1 MAKLTPYL
9 LLAFLGGVML
19 RSFFDIPENW
29 ILGALGLAGGV
40 LTILFF
46 SARLIPHPLKFFSA
60 SFFLIFFLL
69 GALRFSVFENKI
81 ATDRLHN
88 YYGQTVTLQGR
99 VLSSKLKPNSSRIV
113 LETDWGR
120 LLIVKRIYPEY
131 KYGDTLEVKGEIT
144 APEPYAGINVPKL
157 LAKDRIYSQT
167 LFPEITKIDYAP
179 NKFLNS
185 LFFIK
190 DKFTKQLKIAL
201 PEPYSSLANGM
212 LLGEEGV
219 LPKNIL
225 DSFRKS
231 STIHILVLSGY
242 NITIVGSFIMSFF
255 GFFLP
260 AAFAWIISL
269 AGIVLFTLMT
279 GAEPAAVRAALMA
292 IIGLVALR
300 TGRQYLAI
308 SALLWAAFFMILWN
322 PMYLRFDRG
331 FQLSLLATLG
341 LILLSNRLFKK
352 FWFFPKWMG
361 VREAAS
367 STVAAQLFVLP
378 LLISWGNEISYL
390 TVPANMVI
398 VSLVPTIMLF
408 SFLSGISGFIFQPI
422 SAIFAVVPYLLI
434 KFQIYA
440 ATFFARF

>member
-1 MAKLTPYL
+1 MVKITPYL

-19 RSFFDIPENW
+19 RSFFDISRDW
-29 ILGALGLAGGV
+29 ILAASGLAIGF
-40 LTILFF
+40 LIIFYFFKFDSKFLFF
-46 SARLIPHPLKFFSA
+46 NLL
-60 SFFLIFFLL
+60 FLVFVL
-69 GALRFSVFENKI
+69 GILRFSVFENKI
-81 ATDRLHN
+81 AADKLHN
-88 YYGQTVTLQGR
+88 YYGQTITLQGR
-99 VLSSKLKPNSSRIV
+99 VLSNALKQNSSRIV
-113 LETDWGR
+113 LETDLGR
-120 LLIVKRIYPEY
+120 ILIVKRIYPEY
-131 KYGDTLEVKGEIT
+131 KYGDVLEVSGKVAE
-144 APEPYAGINVPKL
+144 PEPYAGFDTAKF
-157 LAKDRIYSQT
+157 LAKQQIYSQM
-167 LFPEITKIDYAP
+167 LFPEIKKNDYAP

-190 DKFTKQLKIAL
+190 DKFTKQLKTVL
-201 PEPYSSLANGM
+201 SEPYSSLANGM

-219 LPKNIL
+219 LPKDIL

-260 AAFAWIISL
+260 AAFAWAISV

-341 LILLSNRLFKK
+341 LILLSSRLFKK
-352 FWFFPKWMG
+352 LWFLPKLMG
-361 VREAAS
+361 IREAAS
-367 STVAAQLFVLP
+367 STVAAQIFVLP

-408 SFLSGISGFIFQPI
+408 SFLSGIFGFIFLPI